1 MIEAKSLR
9 IGNWLDMERCD
20 DSVGRFP
27 YPVIKARTEITTDHI
42 FAISKG
48 AKHYHPIPLTPE
60 VLSKT
65 NICQAFTTDPQQ
77 PHYSEKFFIGNCAIH
92 HYTEARGRYMFY
104 GDEDLRFEVKYLH
117 QLQNL
122 IFITT
127 GEELTVNL

>member
-1 MIEAKSLR
+1 MIDARELR
-9 IGNWLDMERCD
+9 IGSWYLWLNDLP
-20 DSVGRFP
+20 SQVA
-27 YPVIKARTEITTDHI
+27 VIKKDADMTEA
-42 FAISKG
+42 F
-48 AKHYHPIPLTPE
+48 PIPLTPE

-92 HYTEARGRYMFY
+92 HHTEARGRYMFY